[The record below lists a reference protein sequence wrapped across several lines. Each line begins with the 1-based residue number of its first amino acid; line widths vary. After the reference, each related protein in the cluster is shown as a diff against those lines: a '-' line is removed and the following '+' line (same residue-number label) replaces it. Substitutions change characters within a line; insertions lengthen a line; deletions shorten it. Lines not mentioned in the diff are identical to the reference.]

1 MFEAMLV
8 SRTISLV
15 LDTCVYPHAA
25 RSNLLR
31 VDFRCRCSI
40 CQDLLGRKGE
50 RETQPFRLSYH
61 ASSHIV
67 SAATV
72 SDSSVRSLVSAPT
85 ISGPQGLDGSSEST
99 NSKVCQQLRAPVAS
113 IGTCLRSTSPRV
125 NLEWR
130 SCLGRAISGCGTPVY
145 A

>member
-1 MFEAMLV
+1 MLV

-72 SDSSVRSLVSAPT
+72 SDSSARSFVSAPT
-85 ISGPQGLDGSSEST
+85 ISGPQATSLGTGRLERVNQFESLST
-99 NSKVCQQLRAPVAS
+99 VAS
-113 IGTCLRSTSPRV
+113 TSCLDWNLSTEYLPQGEPRV
-125 NLEWR
+125 AFMPR
-130 SCLGRAISGCGTPVY
+130 
-145 A
+145 